1 MNFMVCKLYFNKAI
15 LRKLSKKQE
24 NLYKLGTEEELLEH
38 TSTTNKREKKS
49 SMGLCNKVTTEKE
62 VQEVFAT
69 DLVMNFY
76 AWCINNSYNSKK
88 RQPLKNWT
96 NSSQKKISE
105 WLITTGKKADSIS
118 YHRNAN

>member
-1 MNFMVCKLYFNKAI
+1 MRQLFQAMEIICNCDAPMYTFTIHYSTVNLRWMNFMVCKLYFNKAI

-76 AWCINNSYNSKK
+76 A
-88 RQPLKNWT
+88 
-96 NSSQKKISE
+96 
-105 WLITTGKKADSIS
+105 
-118 YHRNAN
+118 